1 MFFDHDNGN
10 SSEQYTNQLNDFPE
24 LSSVKLR
31 KLFNNRLQN
40 EPENLKK
47 LVSGVTKDINDI
59 SNLILSF
66 QRYRST
72 ITDFKQGLQK

>member
-1 MFFDHDNGN
+1 MFFDPVAGEAPEE
-10 SSEQYTNQLNDFPE
+10 SGLPE
-24 LSSVKLR
+24 LSSLKLR

-59 SNLILSF
+59 SNLLLSF
-66 QRYRST
+66 NRYRST
-72 ITDFKQGLQK
+72 ISDFKQGL